1 MVLTARPGATALLA
15 ALASLAVMAATSAM
29 SPSTP
34 MPAMTADDSATLDRV
49 LGLLAQRRQGL
60 ADFEQTQFLAL
71 LKHPARSSGVLR
83 YEAPD
88 HLEQLTLQPHA
99 QRVVLDHGLLTLQ
112 VGAHQRTLRLQDYP
126 QIAPLI
132 DSVRATL
139 AGDRPALEQ
148 HFELGF
154 QGDLEHWQ
162 LQLRPVDAGVAASV
176 QRIRLSGE
184 RDAVRQVELQQNN
197 GDRSLMSITPR
208 R

>member
-1 MVLTARPGATALLA
+1 MVLTARPGLAALLA
-15 ALASLAVMAATSAM
+15 MLIGLAVTVV
-29 SPSTP
+29 ST
-34 MPAMTADDSATLDRV
+34 AMTAADSGALDRV
-49 LGLLAQRRQGL
+49 LELLAQRRHGL

-71 LKHPARSSGVLR
+71 LKHPVHSSGVLR

-88 HLEQLTLQPHA
+88 HLEQLTLQPRA
-99 QRVVLDHGLLTLQ
+99 QRVVLDHGQLTLQ
-112 VGAHQRTLRLQDYP
+112 VGRHQRTLRLQDYP

-148 HFELGF
+148 QFQLEF

-162 LQLRPVDAGVAASV
+162 LQLRPIDATLSASV